1 MSWHELALRLR
12 SDRLEAASA
21 LLFELGCAG
30 IAEDVPESQLHSAW
44 ERAPVG
50 KAPTSRSIRAS
61 FEDPQRAAV
70 EAALADLAPLEL
82 SWRELPAVDWG
93 EAWKAQHTALELSPR
108 IVVAPPWEE
117 REGAVVIEPGQ
128 GFGTGQHPT
137 TRLAARELDR
147 LADEVS
153 TLLDVGCGSGILA
166 LAGARLGLAA
176 RGVDL
181 QPEAVEAARA
191 NALRNGVE
199 VEFSVTPVAQL
210 TQGAEL
216 VLANVHAEVLLTLAS
231 DLVRLTR
238 RWLVLSGI
246 LLDREARVK
255 EAFQAL
261 QQVRRTSDDGWI
273 CLVYTRTD

>member
-1 MSWHELALRLR
+1 MSWHELALCLR
-12 SDRLEAASA
+12 PDRLEAASA

-44 ERAPVG
+44 ERAPAG
-50 KAPTSRSIRAS
+50 GAPTSRSIRAS
-61 FEDPQRAAV
+61 FEDPQRSVV
-70 EAALADLAPLEL
+70 EAALVELAPLEL

-108 IVVAPPWEE
+108 IVVTPPWIE
-117 REGAVVIEPGQ
+117 REGAVVIEPGL

-137 TRLAARELDR
+137 TRLVARELDR

-153 TLLDVGCGSGILA
+153 TLLDVGCGSGVLA
-166 LAGARLGLAA
+166 LAGARLGLTA
-176 RGVDL
+176 RGVDV

-191 NALRNGVE
+191 NALHNGLDL
-199 VEFSVTPVAQL
+199 EFSATPVAEL

-216 VLANVHAEVLLTLAS
+216 VLANVHAEVLLSLAP
-231 DLVRLTR
+231 DLVRLTG

-246 LLDREARVK
+246 LPDREVHVRQ
-255 EAFQAL
+255 AFRAL
-261 QQVRRTSDDGWI
+261 QRVGRTSGEGWI
-273 CLVYTRTD
+273 CLVFARDD